1 MTGISGAWK
10 NLFTLAQSEAI
21 DSLQGE
27 NVESGSG
34 SPPLVGRLLIDP
46 LLVPD
51 KVCVVLAVLELA
63 L

>member
-1 MTGISGAWK
+1 M
-10 NLFTLAQSEAI
+10 AQSEAI

-27 NVESGSG
+27 NIESGSG

>member
-1 MTGISGAWK
+1 MTGISGDWK

-46 LLVPD
+46 LPVD
-51 KVCVVLAVLELA
+51 RKSVV
-63 L
+63 

>member
-1 MTGISGAWK
+1 M
-10 NLFTLAQSEAI
+10 AQSEAI

-46 LLVPD
+46 LPVPD

>member
-1 MTGISGAWK
+1 MTGISGDWK

-27 NVESGSG
+27 NIESGSG
-34 SPPLVGRLLIDP
+34 SPPLVVRLLIDP